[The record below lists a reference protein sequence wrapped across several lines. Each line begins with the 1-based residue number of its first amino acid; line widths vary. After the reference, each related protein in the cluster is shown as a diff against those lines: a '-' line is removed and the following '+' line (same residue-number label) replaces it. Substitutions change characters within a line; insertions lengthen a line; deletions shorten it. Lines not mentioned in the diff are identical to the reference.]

1 MVDFYLIRM
10 KNILFRGLV
19 IAFLVAFSTSVLQA
33 EVLQLGESMSKD
45 TAKNRQYYPMKWEL
59 TTNITLSLSRFA
71 GNLTRNLND
80 DPYMVMLRKMDRHGK
95 GLTNGHN
102 WRMGYNGFQI
112 KAEDELNGGQS
123 RTTQDLAHSL
133 LIGREWRRQ
142 LDQGFYV
149 FGGFETRFIYQMT
162 ESRSLNQFNFPIT
175 EIVTTR
181 TASGGCLD
189 AFGGLGW
196 RFNQRL
202 SIYTEASLVGQAL
215 KINRTFE
222 NTGVVTTLQNSMQYQ
237 FIPLVPI
244 ALFLS
249 FSF

>member
-1 MVDFYLIRM
+1 M
-10 KNILFRGLV
+10 KRFLFHGV
-19 IAFLVAFSTSVLQA
+19 FIAFLSVFSITTLKAETLQKSNLIVKDSV
-33 EVLQLGESMSKD
+33 
-45 TAKNRQYYPMKWEL
+45 KNRLYYPMKWEL

-80 DPYMVMLRKMDRHGK
+80 DPYMIMLRKMDQKGK
-95 GLTNGHN
+95 GFERGHN

-112 KAEDELNGGQS
+112 KSQDELGGGQS
-123 RTTQDLAHSL
+123 RNTQDLAHSL

-149 FGGFETRFIYQMT
+149 FGGFETRFMYQMT
-162 ESRSLNQFNFPIT
+162 ESRTLNRDIFPTT
-175 EIVTTR
+175 EFITTR
-181 TASGGCLD
+181 TATGGSVD

-215 KINRTFE
+215 KIDRSFE
-222 NTGVVTTLQNSMQYQ
+222 NSGVVTSLQNSMQYQ

-244 ALFLS
+244 ALFMS